1 MNVSFRDLNMAKKL
15 WLMCGFLMVAIL
27 IFASTEYFVSTEVAD
42 TMDNL
47 AKVQIPAVRN
57 MTLVDMMHDGLRAVV
72 MSAMVASHEKNLAQ
86 LKETAVEVEEKSKS
100 MVEYIRNFENL
111 NVETDIKKETEA
123 VLPVV
128 LEYTKLSTDL
138 VHHIARGDQAF
149 VEKNYQQFQ
158 DKFEQLEKS
167 LEGLGNLILTSSKNK
182 QKKSDEAIRFSNQAN
197 FVVTVITLFFVFIVF
212 SIFIKSITSRIAPIM
227 QMVAKISNSQFE
239 LQSMDFSKDEV
250 GQLSQAIVNM
260 GKVIQNKITEVSE
273 ALKVSENAV
282 AQAEKSKNEVEQSR
296 QSAEEDKKTAL
307 LAQELAE
314 QEKKKSSML
323 AEESAVKAK
332 KLQEKVDQILFVVDQ
347 ATHGDLFHTIPVE
360 GKEPVDQLAENL
372 NHFFTNLRNS
382 ILKIDSS
389 SKQLHISSENLSKVN
404 ELLTHSSEEALT
416 KAEETSEFARSS
428 LDDVQAIN
436 YSASAVKESSM
447 AISIASQ
454 SAESDALDAVKKAD
468 SVSKVIHDLN
478 QATDEITQFIKVISD
493 ISGQT
498 NLLALNAT
506 IEAARAGD
514 AGKGFAIVA
523 SEVKELA
530 KQTTSAADE
539 IGQKINDVQGVV
551 ANVTTAMNAIRDS
564 IQKMR
569 AHSQNIH
576 SSVGQQSQATQ
587 KMTEMVN
594 SSVQK
599 IDSVT
604 QSIQTLMRT
613 SSQAN
618 QESQKSATE
627 TQILSKMAVDLTTLV
642 SQFKTDNKDSLKSKS
657 A

>member
-1 MNVSFRDLNMAKKL
+1 M
-15 WLMCGFLMVAIL
+15 
-27 IFASTEYFVSTEVAD
+27 
-42 TMDNL
+42 
-47 AKVQIPAVRN
+47 
-57 MTLVDMMHDGLRAVV
+57 
-72 MSAMVASHEKNLAQ
+72 
-86 LKETAVEVEEKSKS
+86 
-100 MVEYIRNFENL
+100 
-111 NVETDIKKETEA
+111 
-123 VLPVV
+123 
-128 LEYTKLSTDL
+128 
-138 VHHIARGDQAF
+138 
-149 VEKNYQQFQ
+149 
-158 DKFEQLEKS
+158 
-167 LEGLGNLILTSSKNK
+167 
-182 QKKSDEAIRFSNQAN
+182 
-197 FVVTVITLFFVFIVF
+197 
-212 SIFIKSITSRIAPIM
+212 
-227 QMVAKISNSQFE
+227 
-239 LQSMDFSKDEV
+239 
-250 GQLSQAIVNM
+250 
-260 GKVIQNKITEVSE
+260 
-273 ALKVSENAV
+273 
-282 AQAEKSKNEVEQSR
+282 
-296 QSAEEDKKTAL
+296 
-307 LAQELAE
+307 AQELAE

-530 KQTTSAADE
+530 KQRTSAADE